1 MGEGENSALALAVMQ
16 GSSGQGEGTEVVM
29 RVGLFGGSF
38 NPIHLGHLRAAEE
51 VREEMALD
59 LVYFIPA
66 AAQPLKATAE
76 LASAEHRLAMVRLA
90 TKGNRYF
97 MVSDAEIR
105 RGGQSYTIDTVR
117 TFLKTLRPPVTLS
130 LIMGADA
137 FAEFETWKDYREL
150 AGLCSIIVHSR
161 DRDSGP
167 PKVSLAALNRLGYTV
182 QSDHYVNQSGQ
193 TLSFLPTTCLPIS
206 ATAIREKLRQGKS
219 IRYLVPGDVYDYIA
233 RHGLYGFA

>member
-1 MGEGENSALALAVMQ
+1 
-16 GSSGQGEGTEVVM
+16 M

-66 AAQPLKATAE
+66 AAQPLKPQTE
-76 LASAEHRLAMVRLA
+76 FASAEHRLEMVRQA

-97 MVSDAEIR
+97 MVSDSEIK

-117 TFLKTLRPPVTLS
+117 MFLKTLRPPVTLF
-130 LIMGADA
+130 LIMGRDA
-137 FAEFETWKDYREL
+137 FAEFESWKDYQEL
-150 AGLCSIIVHSR
+150 ARLCSIIVHAR
-161 DRDSGP
+161 DREGESMP
-167 PKVSLAALNRLGYTV
+167 SPASLAALNRLGYTAR
-182 QSDHYVNQSGQ
+182 SDRYVNQSGQ
-193 TLSFLPTTCLPIS
+193 TLSFLVTTFLPIS
-206 ATAIREKLRQGKS
+206 ATSIRHKARQGKS